1 MCKNLEIYNA
11 VRKVPQE
18 AQKPITGGRL
28 KGKTDINPM
37 WRIKTLTEQFGVVGF
52 GWYTEMLSQWTEKSD
67 NGEVAAFCN
76 INLYVRQ
83 GDEWSKPIFGTG
95 GAMLVEI
102 EKSGAHTEDEAFKK
116 AYTDAIS
123 VACKSIGI
131 GADIYWASDRTKY
144 QTSVPSAPTQPSA
157 QPKSKVQQQAAQ
169 PKQET
174 TKRSITAAKIEDSA
188 TVGQLYLWL
197 DKHRTATI
205 NNGGTFDAGTFLS
218 TYYDFDSEG
227 TKQTLLDKYTNHLS
241 SMI

>member
-18 AQKPITGGRL
+18 AQKPIMGGRL

-52 GWYTEMLSQWTEKSD
+52 GWYTETLSQWIEKSD

-76 INLYVRQ
+76 INLYIRQ

-123 VACKSIGI
+123 VACKAIGI
-131 GADIYWASDRTKY
+131 GADVYWASDRTKY
-144 QTSVPSAPTQPSA
+144 QTSEPSAPAQPSA
-157 QPKSKVQQQAAQ
+157 QPKPKAQ
-169 PKQET
+169 PQPQPAPKPKPQAPAENPNLIVALQEVKEAKT
-174 TKRSITAAKIEDSA
+174 VDDLSEIKKRWHDSLGLSNEFKDA
-188 TVGQLYLWL
+188 LVKKYN
-197 DKHRTATI
+197 AII
-205 NNGGTFDAGTFLS
+205 N
-218 TYYDFDSEG
+218 
-227 TKQTLLDKYTNHLS
+227 K
-241 SMI
+241 

>member
-18 AQKPITGGRL
+18 AQKPIMGGRL

-52 GWYTEMLSQWTEKSD
+52 GWYTETLSQWTEKSD

-76 INLYVRQ
+76 INLYIRQ

-95 GAMLVEI
+95 GAMLIEI

-123 VACKSIGI
+123 VACKAIGI
-131 GADIYWASDRTKY
+131 GADVYWASDRTKY
-144 QTSVPSAPTQPSA
+144 QTSEPSA
-157 QPKSKVQQQAAQ
+157 QSKPKAQQQAAQ
-169 PKQET
+169 PKPQVPAENPNLIVALQEVREAQSIDDLSDI
-174 TKRSITAAKIEDSA
+174 KRRWRESLGDNKELVDALTNKYNAI
-188 TVGQLYLWL
+188 
-197 DKHRTATI
+197 I
-205 NNGGTFDAGTFLS
+205 N
-218 TYYDFDSEG
+218 
-227 TKQTLLDKYTNHLS
+227 K
-241 SMI
+241 

>member
-18 AQKPITGGRL
+18 AQKPIMGGRL

-52 GWYTEMLSQWTEKSD
+52 GWYTETLSQWTEKSD

-76 INLYVRQ
+76 INLYIRQ

-123 VACKSIGI
+123 VACKAIGI
-131 GADIYWASDRTKY
+131 GADVYWASDRTKY
-144 QTSVPSAPTQPSA
+144 QTSEPSTPSKPTA
-157 QPKSKVQQQAAQ
+157 QQQAAQ
-169 PKQET
+169 PKPTPKPQVPAENPDLIVALQEVKEAQSVADLSDVKKRWRDSLGQNKEFVDAL
-174 TKRSITAAKIEDSA
+174 TKKYNAI
-188 TVGQLYLWL
+188 
-197 DKHRTATI
+197 I
-205 NNGGTFDAGTFLS
+205 N
-218 TYYDFDSEG
+218 
-227 TKQTLLDKYTNHLS
+227 K
-241 SMI
+241 